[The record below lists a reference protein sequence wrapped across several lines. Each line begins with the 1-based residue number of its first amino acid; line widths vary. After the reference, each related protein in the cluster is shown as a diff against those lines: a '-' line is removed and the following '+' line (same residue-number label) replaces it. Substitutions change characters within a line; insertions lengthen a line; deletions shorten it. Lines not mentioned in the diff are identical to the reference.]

1 MSVSIGG
8 LRGVAGIGIVP
19 SSVLSL
25 RVRSGLGPSP
35 VPVLVLASCRKL
47 VSFGAHLDC

>member
-1 MSVSIGG
+1 MSIGG

-25 RVRSGLGPSP
+25 RVRSGLGPSS
-35 VPVLVLASCRKL
+35 VSVLVLASCRRL
-47 VSFGAHLDC
+47 VSFGAHFAC